1 MKVPGRGGGGGGII
15 RYNHDRESSVKSRSG
30 VQFFNTVFKGER
42 LLLGLEIFVMTL
54 CGGKILVTLASLSWS

>member
-15 RYNHDRESSVKSRSG
+15 RYNHDRE
-30 VQFFNTVFKGER
+30 GER